1 MTDLVNC
8 PFNYAHEQTKCP
20 TRLVLVVILELY
32 QLVRWKNELQKM
44 TCLLTPLR
52 GSDSTDLQV
61 IVSVLHRRN
70 ARFVFAKLV
79 SCRKYNMAFIE
90 GSSNLRISGVKDHS
104 HLDMHARAMALFS
117 KSQGKPVTEYAPI
130 AKPLN
135 FLDAVTE
142 QRLKKKF
149 DIAYFI
155 CKQQLAFLKMGPLC
169 ELQARYGVDID
180 SNYTNNL
187 PCTIFVQFIALE
199 QRDILKN
206 LLERI
211 FFYIQCDGSTDS
223 GNMEKELFLVIYL
236 DTRADDDKVHIRNR
250 FLQCVNHPV
259 VMLRGFLTP

>member
-1 MTDLVNC
+1 
-8 PFNYAHEQTKCP
+8 
-20 TRLVLVVILELY
+20 
-32 QLVRWKNELQKM
+32 
-44 TCLLTPLR
+44 
-52 GSDSTDLQV
+52 
-61 IVSVLHRRN
+61 
-70 ARFVFAKLV
+70 
-79 SCRKYNMAFIE
+79 
-90 GSSNLRISGVKDHS
+90 
-104 HLDMHARAMALFS
+104 
-117 KSQGKPVTEYAPI
+117 
-130 AKPLN
+130 
-135 FLDAVTE
+135 
-142 QRLKKKF
+142 
-149 DIAYFI
+149 
-155 CKQQLAFLKMGPLC
+155 MGPLC

-259 VMLRGFLTP
+259 VMLRGFDALNRAFVRKDIADSDWKNRLVGLSCDGTNVNMGLHGLRGYIEESIPWVVTIWCFAHRLGLTLKDALRGTYFDTVDDMLLHVYYLYEKSPTNVESLMKS